1 MKFIWRR
8 DPELS
13 YPTFSDEGEPVY
25 VEPFTI
31 DEYGRRIRKK
41 PEKSKNESDAR

>member
-1 MKFIWRR
+1 MRSIWKR

-25 VEPFTI
+25 VEPFII

-41 PEKSKNESDAR
+41 PEESEKESEA